1 LIAIDGDYKTDQ
13 LILGSVFYNFI

>member
-13 LILGSVFYNFI
+13 LILGSVSYNFI